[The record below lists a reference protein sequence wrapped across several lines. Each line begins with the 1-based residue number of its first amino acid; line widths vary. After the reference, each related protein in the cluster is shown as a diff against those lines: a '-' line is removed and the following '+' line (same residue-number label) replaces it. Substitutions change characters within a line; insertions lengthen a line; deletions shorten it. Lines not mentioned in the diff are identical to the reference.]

1 MAALDGQR
9 VLVVGRDY
17 FFYTR
22 SIVQELQDSHGAR
35 VTYLPITP
43 EHAVYSAFKRIPGAA
58 QWWLNRHHRQCI
70 KRLQGE
76 RFDTVLFIQAHQLT
90 HELVALYRQAFASA
104 RFVLYYWDSLRTHDY
119 RPYLKYFDEAWSFD
133 REDVRREPRL
143 SFLPLFYCECFGVLR
158 ARTDFKHD
166 LVFIGTALNLQRYE
180 RVEQF
185 RAWAR
190 GAGVGFVD
198 YLYVSPMFYLR
209 QLLRGRRLR
218 GVHFRT
224 LSAEGLIDL
233 YGASRAVLDLPGNEQ
248 TGFTMRTFES
258 LGAGRKLVTT
268 QRELVNEPFFD
279 PHEVFVLGLHGD
291 FPPLSFLRG
300 PAHPAAAIQAYSLRQ
315 WLLRLLGSTA
325 GAAHA
330 TP

>member
-22 SIVQELQDSHGAR
+22 SIVQELQTSHGAR

-43 EHAVYSAFKRIPGAA
+43 EHAVYSAFNRIPGAA
-58 QWWLNRHHRQCI
+58 RWWLERHHRQCI

-76 RFDTVLFIQAHQLT
+76 NFDTVLFIQAHQLKP
-90 HELVALYRQAFASA
+90 ELVALYRQAFASA
-104 RFVLYYWDSLRTHDY
+104 RFILYYWDSLRTHDY
-119 RPYLKYFDEAWSFD
+119 RPYLKYFDKAWSFD

-143 SFLPLFYCECFGVLR
+143 SFLPLFYCERFGALR
-158 ARTDFKHD
+158 ARSDFKHD
-166 LVFIGTALNLQRYE
+166 LVFIGTALNLQRYA

-190 GAGVGFVD
+190 GAGVDFVD
-198 YLYVSPMFYLR
+198 YLYVSPVFYLR
-209 QLLRGRRLR
+209 QLLLGRRLR

-224 LSAEGLIDL
+224 LPAQGLIDL

-279 PHEVFVLGLHGD
+279 ADEIFVIGLHGD
-291 FPPLSFLRG
+291 YPPLSFLRR
-300 PAHPAAAIQAYSLRQ
+300 PAHLPAAMQAYSLRN
-315 WLLRLLGSTA
+315 WLLQMLGPPAGTA
-325 GAAHA
+325 QA

>member
-1 MAALDGQR
+1 MAALSGRR

-22 SIVQELQDSHGAR
+22 SIVQALQDSLGAQ

-43 EHAVYSAFKRIPGAA
+43 ENPVYSGFKRIPGAA
-58 QWWLNRHHRQCI
+58 QWWIRRHHRQCI

-76 RFDTVLFIQAHQLT
+76 SFHTVLFIQVHQLEQ
-90 HELVALYRQAFASA
+90 ELVSLYRRTFESA

-119 RPYLKYFDEAWSFD
+119 RPYLKYFDASWSFD
-133 REDVRREPRL
+133 REDVCREPRL
-143 SFLPLFYCECFGVLR
+143 SFLPLFYCERFDALR

-166 LVFIGTALNLQRYE
+166 LVFIGTALNLQRYA

-190 GAGVGFVD
+190 DAGVDFVD
-198 YLYVSPMFYLR
+198 YLYVSPVFYIR

-224 LSAEGLIDL
+224 LSSEALVEL

-291 FPPLSFLRG
+291 YPPLSFLRA
-300 PAHPAAAIQAYSLRQ
+300 PARPAAFIQDYSLRN
-315 WLLRLLGSTA
+315 WLLRLLGAPA
-325 GAAHA
+325 GKAQL